1 MNRKSRYLRKKG
13 LSKTLAASVILVV
26 IIAVLA
32 GTYLYFQSGKAQTAT
47 TQPQEAKI
55 VVTDAYGRNV
65 ELPANVERVI
75 ITGKG
80 ARIILEAAYAFTTAP
95 KKIVAIDSYYTSMPL
110 IHTLD
115 KYLNNKTIFEG
126 GDVSVEELLALNP
139 DVIVLKSYMRPK
151 LGTQLE
157 DLGATVVYLD
167 LETPDAFFRDF
178 MTLGKIFGEEDRAQ
192 QLVNYMQSLVDYVTS
207 KTSALAPDEKPK
219 VLFLYYS
226 TKGGTIAFKVP
237 GQNWIQNKIIELAGG
252 ISVSAN
258 LSGSGWNVVNLEQVI
273 AWDPDYIFIV
283 TYRDNPSP
291 EDIVDKIMNDT
302 NWQTVKA
309 VKEGHVYAVPGGF
322 DSWDMPTPKWVLCL
336 LWMAKKMH
344 PDLFADLNMAE
355 KTQEFFMTIY
365 NMTPEQAQQFVPE
378 GLD

>member
-1 MNRKSRYLRKKG
+1 M
-13 LSKTLAASVILVV
+13 TTTH
-26 IIAVLA
+26 AV
-32 GTYLYFQSGKAQTAT
+32 QTTT
-47 TQPQEAKI
+47 TQAQESRI
-55 VVTDAYGRNV
+55 VVTDAYGRSV

-80 ARIILEAAYAFTTAP
+80 TRIILQAAYAFTTAP
-95 KKIVAIDSYYTSMPL
+95 EKIIAIDSYYAEMPL
-110 IHTLD
+110 IKALD
-115 KYLNNKTIFEG
+115 PYLNNKTIFEG
-126 GDVSVEELLALNP
+126 GDVSVEELLSLNP
-139 DVIVLKSYMRPK
+139 DVVILKSYLRPK
-151 LGTQLE
+151 IGAQLE

-167 LETPDAFFRDF
+167 LETPEAFFRDF

-192 QLVNYMQSLVDYVTS
+192 QLVDYMQSLVNYVTT

-237 GQNWIQNKIIELAGG
+237 GQHWIQNTIVELAGG
-252 ISVSAN
+252 ITVSGN
-258 LSGSGWNVVNLEQVI
+258 LTGSGWNVVNLEQVI
-273 AWDPDYIFIV
+273 AWDPDYIFVV

-291 EDIVDKIMNDT
+291 QDVVEELMNDP
-302 NWQTVKA
+302 NWQSVTA
-309 VKEGHVYAVPGGF
+309 VKEGHVYAVPGGS

-344 PDLFADLNMAE
+344 PEIFAELNMTE
-355 KTQEFFMTIY
+355 KTQEFFMTVY